1 MRIRLQIRKP
11 QADEVRRELEDA
23 GIVIDEKAPY
33 VLSEAAGAGAFLT
46 VRGTDG
52 SRERVA
58 ADGII
63 FIESY
68 GHNVDVHTTEGTY
81 AGTEPLYQLAAAL
94 DPAQFLRISNSVIIA
109 RKHVKKIRPSL
120 SMKFVLTLSDGTLVD
135 VTRSYYG
142 AFREFF
148 NI

>member
-1 MRIRLQIRKP
+1 MRIRLQISKA
-11 QADEVRRELEDA
+11 QIESVRRELEAA
-23 GIVIDEKAPY
+23 GIAIDDTAPS
-33 VLSEAAGAGAFLT
+33 VLSEAEAAGNFLT
-46 VRGTDG
+46 VRDPEGA
-52 SRERVA
+52 RVRIA

-68 GHNVDVHTTEGTY
+68 GHNVDVHTTDGIY
-81 AGTEPLYQLAAAL
+81 ASPDPLYQLAAQL

-109 RKHVKKIRPSL
+109 RRHVKKIRPSL

-148 NI
+148 HI

>member
-1 MRIRLQIRKP
+1 MKIRLQIRKP

-23 GIVIDEKAPY
+23 GIVIDENAPY
-33 VLSEAAGAGAFLT
+33 VLSEAAASGAFLT
-46 VRGTDG
+46 VRGAEG
-52 SRERVA
+52 ERVRIA

-68 GHNVDVHTTEGTY
+68 GHNVDVHTTDGTY
-81 AGTEPLYQLAAAL
+81 AGTEPLYRLAAAL

-109 RKHVKKIRPSL
+109 RRHVKKIRPSL
-120 SMKFVLTLSDGTLVD
+120 SMKFVLTMSDGTIVD

-148 NI
+148 GI